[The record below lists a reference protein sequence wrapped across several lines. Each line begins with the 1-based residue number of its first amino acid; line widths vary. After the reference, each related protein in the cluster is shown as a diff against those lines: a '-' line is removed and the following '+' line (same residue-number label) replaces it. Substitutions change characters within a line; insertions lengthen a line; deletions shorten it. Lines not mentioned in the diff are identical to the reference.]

1 MGLFNQ
7 FAAKSDNL
15 LTSTRRVLFGAGISK
30 HTFETIQVVILNHFT
45 DITFHYPA

>member
-7 FAAKSDNL
+7 LAAKSDL

-45 DITFHYPA
+45 DITFYYPA